1 MLSIFQMLLCCVS
14 IPGTMSCWSTSDC
27 PVCPVTD
34 SDGEQKP
41 TTTQPSLTLISGVE
55 ASPPI
60 LSNEQ
65 SDILR
70 QLGDQL
76 DSLSCEELENTIYNT
91 TRLPLPP
98 IELDVSQAMILIDIF
113 PELKKTNADRP
124 TENEINACNEF
135 ETDFLKSVNA
145 ANVCAFDTA
154 DIALNLA
161 LDKHGFPVYVTQD
174 TRYNLLQMFQENLCL
189 STDCGGGLQCSCNNQ
204 LTHNARAVVSYLK
217 GNDFRF
223 YKADIQLRSCSGF
236 V

>member
-27 PVCPVTD
+27 PVCPE
-34 SDGEQKP
+34 EQKT

-60 LSNEQ
+60 LSDEQ

-70 QLGDQL
+70 ELGDQL
-76 DSLSCEELENTIYNT
+76 DSLSCDKLENTVYNT
-91 TRLPLPP
+91 TQLPSPP
-98 IELDVSQAMILIDIF
+98 IELDGNQAMILKDVF
-113 PELKKTNADRP
+113 PELKNNNTGQNNQTNG
-124 TENEINACNEF
+124 CNQI
-135 ETDFLKSVNA
+135 ETGLSKKRSVNA
-145 ANVCAFDTA
+145 ANVCAFETA

-161 LDKHGFPVYVTQD
+161 LDKRGSPVYVAQN

-204 LTHNARAVVSYLK
+204 FTHNAMAVVSYLK
-217 GNDFRF
+217 GNNLRF
-223 YKADIQLRSCSGF
+223 YQADIQLRSCSGF